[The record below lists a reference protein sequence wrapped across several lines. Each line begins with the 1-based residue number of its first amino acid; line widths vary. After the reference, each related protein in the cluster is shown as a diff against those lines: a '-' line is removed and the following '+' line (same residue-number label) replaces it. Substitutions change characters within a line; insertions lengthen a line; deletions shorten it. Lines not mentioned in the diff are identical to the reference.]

1 MTICDRCKRD
11 LAGCGC
17 QMAATIASRNAVD
30 EKNLHIDLCDSC
42 LLDLRITVEQWLEAD
57 RDVT

>member
-1 MTICDRCKRD
+1 
-11 LAGCGC
+11 
-17 QMAATIASRNAVD
+17 MAATIASRNAVD